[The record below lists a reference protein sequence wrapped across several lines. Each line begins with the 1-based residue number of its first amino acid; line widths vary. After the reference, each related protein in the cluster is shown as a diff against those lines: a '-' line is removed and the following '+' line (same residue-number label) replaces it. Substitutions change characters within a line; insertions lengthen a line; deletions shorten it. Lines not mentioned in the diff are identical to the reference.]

1 MSAIQINEQLL
12 DEKSTELEAVRQ
24 WSPRI
29 ISKLETVIRTA
40 DEYSL
45 FRINPVK
52 YASDKEMSENEAIDL
67 FLFGTNIGLFE
78 MEWHLMCA
86 YCATVVESFRD
97 LTDLYTHFGCK
108 VCSSVN
114 DVVLD
119 DYIQVSFTISPQ
131 IRDVVFRHPE
141 SLSTENFYLKYCLSK
156 GVLPSSGGEKFE
168 EQLRQFTKLFVDI
181 ASQGISGEK
190 NR

>member
-40 DEYSL
+40 DDHTL

-67 FLFGTNIGLFE
+67 FLFGTNVGLFE
-78 MEWHLMCA
+78 MEWHLTSA
-86 YCATVVESFRD
+86 YYASVV
-97 LTDLYTHFGCK
+97 
-108 VCSSVN
+108 
-114 DVVLD
+114 
-119 DYIQVSFTISPQ
+119 
-131 IRDVVFRHPE
+131 
-141 SLSTENFYLKYCLSK
+141 
-156 GVLPSSGGEKFE
+156 
-168 EQLRQFTKLFVDI
+168 
-181 ASQGISGEK
+181 
-190 NR
+190 